1 MTDTTTPATNRLH
14 AYLDLIR
21 FSRPIGT
28 LLLLWPTLTALWIAS
43 NGVPATSLLLI
54 FVLGT
59 FLTRSAGC
67 VVNDLADR
75 HLDSRVVRTEN
86 RPLVTGQVS
95 ASEALAL
102 AAILG
107 LLAFVLVLFTNNL
120 TILLSFAA
128 VALASSYPFMKR
140 ITHLPQLVLGAAF
153 SWGIPMSFA
162 AVRNELPAELWLLFI
177 ANLLWTTAYDT
188 EYAMVDRNDDRKA
201 GIKST
206 AILFGDMDKAMIGAL
221 QVFTLM
227 ALWLAG
233 QRFELGLFYY
243 LSLLIAAGLF
253 AYQQYLIRDRAEDAC
268 FQAFL
273 HNNYV
278 GLVVFVGVVLHYGL
292 ENAGAS

>member
-1 MTDTTTPATNRLH
+1 MTDTTTPAGNRLH

-21 FSRPIGT
+21 FNRPIGT

-43 NGVPATSLLLI
+43 DGVPDTSLLII

-75 HLDSRVVRTEN
+75 HLDGSVARTEA

-95 ASEALAL
+95 PSEALAL
-102 AAILG
+102 AATLG
-107 LLAFVLVLFTNNL
+107 LLALVLVLFTNNL
-120 TILLSFAA
+120 TIFLSFAA

-162 AVRNELPAELWLLFI
+162 AARNELPAELWLLFI

-188 EYAMVDRNDDRKA
+188 EYAMVDRSDDRKA

-221 QVFTLM
+221 QLFTIL

-233 QRFELGLFYY
+233 QRFELGMFYF

-253 AYQQYLIRDRAEDAC
+253 GYQQYLIRDRASEAC

-278 GLVVFVGVVLHYGL
+278 GLVVFAGVVLHYGL
-292 ENAGAS
+292 HSANAS